1 MNTSFHTVRK
11 HLIVALSV
19 LGMGAASLTVHAQQ
33 APAGAPAA
41 TNPKAAPDGPRAHRG
56 EHRGEHRGNPAERMA
71 KYQARLHDKLK
82 LTAAQEP
89 AWTTFTAASAPKKPA
104 GDWKAKR
111 EAFAKLSAPE
121 RMEQWI
127 AMSKERIA
135 GQESRLASLKTF
147 YAVLT
152 PEQQKVFNDSMPGG
166 KHGGMRGHR
175 GHGGHRGG
183 PDHKPA

>member
-33 APAGAPAA
+33 APASAPAA
-41 TNPKAAPDGPRAHRG
+41 TGNPKAAPDGPRAHRG
-56 EHRGEHRGNPAERMA
+56 ERGNPAERMA

-89 AWTTFTAASAPKKPA
+89 AWATFTAANAPKKPA

-111 EAFAKLSAPE
+111 EAFAKLSAPQ

-127 AMSKERIA
+127 ALSKERIA
-135 GQESRLASLKTF
+135 SQESRLASLKTF
-147 YAVLT
+147 YGVLT
-152 PEQQKVFNDSMPGG
+152 PEQQKVFDDSVPGG

-175 GHGGHRGG
+175 GPHRG
-183 PDHKPA
+183 

>member
-1 MNTSFHTVRK
+1 MNTTINTMRK
-11 HLIVALSV
+11 NLLIAVSALA
-19 LGMGAASLTVHAQQ
+19 LGAATFGAQAQ
-33 APAGAPAA
+33 DTTTPAPGA
-41 TNPKAAPDGPRAHRG
+41 KAVAPHEGHRGPGRGHG
-56 EHRGEHRGNPAERMA
+56 EHRGGNPAERMA

-89 AWTTFTAASAPKKPA
+89 AWAAFTAANAPKKPA

-111 EAFAKLSAPE
+111 EAFAKLSAPQ

-135 GQESRLASLKTF
+135 GQEARLGSLKTF

-152 PEQQKVFNDSMPGG
+152 PEQQKVFDDSVPGG
-166 KHGGMRGHR
+166 MHGGPRGHR
-175 GHGGHRGG
+175 DA
-183 PDHKPA
+183 PKA

>member
-1 MNTSFHTVRK
+1 MNTTLTTSLSTMRK
-11 HLIVALSV
+11 NLLIAVSALA
-19 LGMGAASLTVHAQQ
+19 LGAATFGAQAQ
-33 APAGAPAA
+33 DTSAPAPGA
-41 TNPKAAPDGPRAHRG
+41 KAVAPHEGHRSDGRKPM
-56 EHRGEHRGNPAERMA
+56 RGNPAERMA

-89 AWTTFTAASAPKKPA
+89 AWVTFTAANAPKKPA

-111 EAFAKLSAPE
+111 VAFAKLSAPE

-135 GQESRLASLKTF
+135 GQEARLGSLKTF

-152 PEQQKVFNDSMPGG
+152 PEQQKVFDDSVPGG

-175 GHGGHRGG
+175 GHGDA
-183 PDHKPA
+183 PKA

>member
-1 MNTSFHTVRK
+1 MNASMTTLRK
-11 HLIVALSV
+11 NLIIAMSV
-19 LGMGAASLTVHAQQ
+19 LGMGAASLTVHAQE
-33 APAGAPAA
+33 AAASAPAA
-41 TNPKAAPDGPRAHRG
+41 STKMQHDGQRGQHRG
-56 EHRGEHRGNPAERMA
+56 GNPAERMA

-89 AWTTFTAASAPKKPA
+89 AWATFTAANAPKKPM

-111 EAFAKLSAPE
+111 EAMAKLSAPE

-135 GQESRLASLKTF
+135 DQESRLASLKTF

-152 PEQQKVFNDSMPGG
+152 PEQKKVFDDSVPGG
-166 KHGGMRGHR
+166 KHGGMRG
-175 GHGGHRGG
+175 GHHGEHHGMQQPKAG
-183 PDHKPA
+183 

>member
-1 MNTSFHTVRK
+1 MNASMKTLRK
-11 HLIVALSV
+11 NVIIAMSV
-19 LGMGAASLTVHAQQ
+19 LSMGAASLTVHAQE
-33 APAGAPAA
+33 AAASAPAA
-41 TNPKAAPDGPRAHRG
+41 STQAKPMHEGHRGGPRGERG
-56 EHRGEHRGNPAERMA
+56 GNPAERMA

-89 AWTTFTAASAPKKPA
+89 AWATFTAANAPKKPM

-111 EAFAKLSAPE
+111 EAMAKLSAPE

-135 GQESRLASLKTF
+135 SQESRLAALKTF

-152 PEQQKVFNDSMPGG
+152 PEQKKVLDDSVPGG
-166 KHGGMRGHR
+166 KDGGRRGHHR
-175 GHGGHRGG
+175 GHGAH
-183 PDHKPA
+183 HKAG

>member
-1 MNTSFHTVRK
+1 MNASMKTLRK
-11 HLIVALSV
+11 NVIIAMSV
-19 LGMGAASLTVHAQQ
+19 LSMGAASLTVHAQE
-33 APAGAPAA
+33 AAASAPAA
-41 TNPKAAPDGPRAHRG
+41 STKMQQHEGQRGPHRAS
-56 EHRGEHRGNPAERMA
+56 NPAERMA

-89 AWTTFTAASAPKKPA
+89 AWATFTAANAPKKPM

-111 EAFAKLSAPE
+111 EAIAKLSAPE

-135 GQESRLASLKTF
+135 SQESRLASLKTF

-152 PEQQKVFNDSMPGG
+152 PEQKKVFDDSVPGG
-166 KHGGMRGHR
+166 KHGGMRGRH
-175 GHGGHRGG
+175 HGEHHGMQEH
-183 PDHKPA
+183 PKAS

>member
-33 APAGAPAA
+33 APASAPAA
-41 TNPKAAPDGPRAHRG
+41 TSNQKAAPDGPRAHRG
-56 EHRGEHRGNPAERMA
+56 EHRGERGNPAERMA

-89 AWTTFTAASAPKKPA
+89 AWTTFTAASAPNKPA

-152 PEQQKVFNDSMPGG
+152 PEQKKVFDDSVPGG
-166 KHGGMRGHR
+166 KHGGKGGH
-175 GHGGHRGG
+175 HGHRGG
-183 PDHKPA
+183 PQHKPA

>member
-1 MNTSFHTVRK
+1 MNASMTTLRK
-11 HLIVALSV
+11 NLIIAMSV
-19 LGMGAASLTVHAQQ
+19 LGMGAASLTVHAQE
-33 APAGAPAA
+33 AAASAPAA
-41 TNPKAAPDGPRAHRG
+41 STKMQHDGQHRG
-56 EHRGEHRGNPAERMA
+56 GNPAERMA

-89 AWTTFTAASAPKKPA
+89 AWATFTAANAPKKPM

-127 AMSKERIA
+127 TMSKERIA
-135 GQESRLASLKTF
+135 SQESRLASLKTF

-152 PEQQKVFNDSMPGG
+152 PEQKKVFDDSVPGG
-166 KHGGMRGHR
+166 KHGGGMRGH
-175 GHGGHRGG
+175 HGGHHGMQQPKAG
-183 PDHKPA
+183 

>member
-1 MNTSFHTVRK
+1 MNASLTTLRK
-11 HLIVALSV
+11 NLIIAMSV
-19 LGMGAASLTVHAQQ
+19 LGMGAASLTAHAQE
-33 APAGAPAA
+33 AAASAPAA
-41 TNPKAAPDGPRAHRG
+41 STKMHHEGQRG
-56 EHRGEHRGNPAERMA
+56 QHHGGNRAERMA

-89 AWTTFTAASAPKKPA
+89 AWATFTAASAPKKPM

-111 EAFAKLSAPE
+111 EAMARLSAPE

-135 GQESRLASLKTF
+135 DQESRLAALKTF

-152 PEQQKVFNDSMPGG
+152 PEQKKVFDDSVPGG
-166 KHGGMRGHR
+166 KDGGMRGHHR
-175 GHGGHRGG
+175 GHGAH
-183 PDHKPA
+183 HKAG

>member
-1 MNTSFHTVRK
+1 MNTTINTMRK
-11 HLIVALSV
+11 NLLIAVSALA
-19 LGMGAASLTVHAQQ
+19 LGAATFGAQAQ
-33 APAGAPAA
+33 DTTTPAPNAKAVAPHEGHR
-41 TNPKAAPDGPRAHRG
+41 GPGRGHGNG
-56 EHRGEHRGNPAERMA
+56 EHRGGNPAERMA

-89 AWTTFTAASAPKKPA
+89 AWATFTAANAPKKPA

-111 EAFAKLSAPE
+111 EAFAKLSAPQ

-135 GQESRLASLKTF
+135 GQEARLGSLKTF

-152 PEQQKVFNDSMPGG
+152 PEQQKVFDDSVPGG
-166 KHGGMRGHR
+166 KHGGPRGHR
-175 GHGGHRGG
+175 DA
-183 PDHKPA
+183 PKA